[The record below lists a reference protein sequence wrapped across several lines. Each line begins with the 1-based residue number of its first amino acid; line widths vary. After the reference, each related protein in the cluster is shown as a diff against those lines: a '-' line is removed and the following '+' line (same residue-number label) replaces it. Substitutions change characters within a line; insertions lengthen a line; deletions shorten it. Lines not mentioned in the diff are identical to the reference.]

1 MKNTYTTIIDGVHT
15 MKKTLLLDKIQS
27 RLKKNGLKFE
37 TTSDI
42 IHFNIEIDNIVG
54 KVAVFI
60 QASENTILS
69 YAVINNKIP
78 KEQYNSVSEYLH
90 LANYGLL
97 YGNFEM
103 DFNDG
108 EIRYKLAI
116 DCQDVANIPNNYIDR
131 SVLIPCQMIQKYGK
145 GIIQLM
151 LGIGDPKFLI
161 EEAEQNNN

>member
-1 MKNTYTTIIDGVHT
+1 

-27 RLKKNGLKFE
+27 RLKKTGLKFE

-42 IHFNIEIDNIVG
+42 IHFNMEIDNIVG

-116 DCQDVANIPNNYIDR
+116 DCQDVANIPTISLNIISTTNENARTVKYKVQRVLEELLFEEIREKMNN
-131 SVLIPCQMIQKYGK
+131 
-145 GIIQLM
+145 
-151 LGIGDPKFLI
+151 
-161 EEAEQNNN
+161 

>member
-1 MKNTYTTIIDGVHT
+1 

-27 RLKKNGLKFE
+27 RLKKTGLKFE

-42 IHFNIEIDNIVG
+42 IHFTMEIDNLIG

-69 YAVINNKIP
+69 YAVINNKAP
-78 KEQYNSVSEYLH
+78 KEQFNSISEYLH
-90 LANYGLL
+90 LANYGLI
-97 YGNFEM
+97 YGNFEI

-108 EIRYKLAI
+108 EIRYKLVT
-116 DCQDVANIPNNYIDR
+116 DCQDVANIPNKYIDR
-131 SVLIPCQMIQKYGK
+131 SVLLPCQMIEKYGK

-151 LGIGDPKFLI
+151 LDVGDPKVLI
-161 EEAEQNNN
+161 EEAEQNNK